1 MKKNYDEAHAS
12 NFIKGITRL
21 TGIAESK
28 LKKYAAENNLFN
40 VLEHPNTIDPNKQ
53 QLEKIHVLNEF
64 ISAYRL
70 LKLQENENK
79 LVFDSSKVAGEY
91 FASLLGGIKDR
102 EKFMAAFL
110 DTGNNLIETR
120 TFSEGSIGEAAVYPR
135 MILKA
140 ALDCD
145 CKSILLAHNHPGGSR
160 ITSIQDRDITEKLI
174 SIFEPLQIS
183 VLDHIIVANSQYHS
197 MAEKE
202 GMPQPSRDVSYNA
215 IPLDNNKALG
225 EDKADFYVDISDFD
239 QSDLDEFNL
248 IVPDDQED
256 EDEWE
261 L

>member
-1 MKKNYDEAHAS
+1 VKKNYDEAHAS

-70 LKLQENENK
+70 LKLQENETK

-102 EKFMAAFL
+102 EFMAAFL

-160 ITSIQDRDITEKLI
+160 IPSIQDRDITERLI
-174 SIFEPLQIS
+174 SIFAPLQIS

-202 GMPQPSRDVSYNA
+202 GMPQPSMDVSYDA
-215 IPLDNNKALG
+215 IPLDDSKEVK
-225 EDKADFYVDISDFD
+225 EDETDFQVDISDCD
-239 QSDLDEFNL
+239 ELDLDEFNL
-248 IVPDDQED
+248 LEPDDKED

>member
-1 MKKNYDEAHAS
+1 MKKNYEEEHAS

-21 TGIAESK
+21 TGISESK

-53 QLEKIHVLNEF
+53 QLEKIYVLNEF
-64 ISAYRL
+64 ISTYKL

-79 LVFDSSKVAGEY
+79 LTLNSSKIAGEY
-91 FASLLGGIKDR
+91 FVSLLGGIKDR

-110 DTGNNLIETR
+110 DNGNNVIETR

-145 CKSILLAHNHPGGSR
+145 CKSIILAHNHPGSSLNP
-160 ITSIQDRDITEKLI
+160 SIQDRDITGKLA
-174 SIFEPLQIS
+174 SIFSPLQIN
-183 VLDHIIVANSQYHS
+183 VLDHIIVADTKYHS
-197 MAEKE
+197 MMEQ
-202 GMPQPSRDVSYNA
+202 GTMPQPSLNISYDAIHLGKSKVVKEEETDFNA
-215 IPLDNNKALG
+215 
-225 EDKADFYVDISDFD
+225 DIQNCDEL
-239 QSDLDEFNL
+239 DLDDYDFLESDN
-248 IVPDDQED
+248 QED

-261 L
+261 R